1 MKKFLILLFVL
12 FTTISCM
19 TTFAESDEYVVVRK
33 TLLRNSTYSYVYVLY
48 IKRGDRGHAYNCDL
62 YSNEN
67 YELGDTLKL
76 VKINN
81 TKIMK

>member
-1 MKKFLILLFVL
+1 MKKFLILLIVL
-12 FTTISCM
+12 FTTISCS
-19 TTFAESDEYVVVRK
+19 TAFAEKDEFIVVRK
-33 TLLRNSTYSYVYVLY
+33 TLLRNSTYTYEYVLY
-48 IKRGDRGHAYNCDL
+48 LERGEGHACNYDL

-67 YELGDTLKL
+67 YELGDTLKF

>member
-1 MKKFLILLFVL
+1 MKKFLILLIVL
-12 FTTISCM
+12 FTTISCS
-19 TTFAESDEYVVVRK
+19 TFFTEKDEYIVVRK
-33 TLLRNSTYSYVYVLY
+33 TLLRNHTYTYEYVLY
-48 IKRGDRGHAYNCDL
+48 LKRDRGSGYNYDL

-67 YELGDTLKL
+67 YELGDTLKF

>member
-1 MKKFLILLFVL
+1 MKKFLILLIVL
-12 FTTISCM
+12 FTAISCSAAF
-19 TTFAESDEYVVVRK
+19 TEKDEYIVVRK
-33 TLLRNSTYSYVYVLY
+33 SLLRNHTYSYVYVLY
-48 IKRGDRGHAYNCDL
+48 LKLGEGHACNYDL